1 MVPRLPEQPM
11 WALDVL
17 GALDAGI
24 LLLDRHCRVLYWNG
38 WMEQASTLTAREILG
53 HDLFDALPNL
63 RESRLHIAVRD
74 TLATGAPGVLSHTL
88 NPMLFPLRL
97 PDGRRMVHNVVIRPL
112 PAHAQTTGGVAGG
125 EARCL
130 IQVTDVTASVN
141 RERVLREQRDAR
153 YRAIVDTA
161 PDAILTTDTRGMVQ
175 WMNGAATRQFDY
187 RPEELIGQNV
197 TVLLGDDAPDWI
209 AMAEHSGPGS
219 SGSLDA
225 VTQPVELS
233 GRRRDGSHIDLELS
247 MARWESEGRSF
258 ITGILRDITERRRTR
273 EELRASALAMRQ
285 LAEQTK
291 ATLDALPAFIAVL
304 DRSGHIVSVNRA
316 WAEAGPETTFLGQ
329 GCIVGDDY
337 LDHCGKGQTADPRAD
352 DVMDGL
358 RTLLSDGGPPV
369 SAEYVTSN
377 QHWFRC
383 LAAPMPAGP
392 FGGTVLMH
400 IDVTEIKSMEAALR
414 KLVGQKSTLLR
425 EVNHRVKNSLQLV
438 SSLLTLQT
446 LSLPDEAVRV
456 HFQDARSRIEA
467 IARVHNRL
475 YQADQFQ
482 TIEFGTYLN
491 ELCEDL
497 ARASGGES
505 MCDIVVRS
513 EVIDLPID
521 HAAPLG
527 LIANELITNAVKH
540 RGGGPARV
548 TVTFRREGDDLSL
561 TVSDRGPG
569 LPSNFDIRKSR
580 SLGMRLVSSLAG
592 QIRASVDIDTT
603 PQGTTFRIELPVP
616 DAVPLL
622 EASSAEEIDG

>member
-1 MVPRLPEQPM
+1 MAPRLPEQPT

-112 PAHAQTTGGVAGG
+112 PSHASAPHSQSAGN

-161 PDAILTTDTRGMVQ
+161 PDAIITTDTRGMVQ
-175 WMNGAATRQFDY
+175 WMNGTATRQFDY
-187 RPEELIGQNV
+187 RPDELIGQSV
-197 TVLLGDDAPDWI
+197 AVLLGEDAPDWI
-209 AMAEHSGPGS
+209 AMAEGSGPGAA
-219 SGSLDA
+219 GMDTA
-225 VTQPVELS
+225 AQPVELS

-273 EELRASALAMRQ
+273 EELRTSALAMRQ

-337 LDHCGKGQTADPRAD
+337 LDHCGRGETADPRAD
-352 DVMDGL
+352 TAMDSL
-358 RTLLSDGGPPV
+358 RRLLSEGGPPV
-369 SAEYVTSN
+369 SAEYVTNN

-446 LSLPDEAVRV
+446 LSLPDEGVRV

-497 ARASGGES
+497 ARASGGDS

-513 EVIDLPID
+513 DVIDLPID

-540 RGGGPARV
+540 RGNGAARV
-548 TVTFRREGDDLSL
+548 TVTFRREDEKLAL

-580 SLGMRLVSSLAG
+580 SLGMRLISSLAG

-603 PQGTTFRIELPVP
+603 TQGTTFRIELPVP
-616 DAVPLL
+616 DEVPLL
-622 EASSAEEIDG
+622 ETSSPEEISG

>member
-1 MVPRLPEQPM
+1 MPEQPT

-24 LLLDRHCRVLYWNG
+24 LLLDRHCRVLYWNS
-38 WMEQASTLTAREILG
+38 WMEQASTLASQEILG

-63 RESRLHIAVRD
+63 RESRLHNAVRD
-74 TLATGAPGVLSHTL
+74 TLTTGAPGVLSHTL

-112 PAHAQTTGGVAGG
+112 SSHAQTHAQTGGSD
-125 EARCL
+125 ARCL
-130 IQVTDVTASVN
+130 IQVTDVTVSVN

-153 YRAIVDTA
+153 HRAIVDTA
-161 PDAILTTDTRGMVQ
+161 PDAIVTTDTRGTVQ

-187 RPEELIGQNV
+187 RPDELIGKSV
-197 TVLLGDDAPDWI
+197 TMLLGDDAPDWV
-209 AMAEHSGPGS
+209 AMAERGGPGVG
-219 SGSLDA
+219 GSLDIA
-225 VTQPVELS
+225 AQPVELS

-247 MARWESEGRSF
+247 MARWESEGRAF

-304 DRSGHIVSVNRA
+304 DRSGRIVSVNRA
-316 WAEAGPETTFLGQ
+316 WAEAGPETGFLGQ

-337 LDHCGKGQTADPRAD
+337 LDHCGRGETADPRAD
-352 DVMDGL
+352 AVMDGV
-358 RTLLSDGGPPV
+358 RTLLGAGGRPV
-369 SAEYVTSN
+369 SAEYVTN
-377 QHWFRC
+377 TQHWFRC

-392 FGGTVLMH
+392 FGGAVLMH

-446 LSLPDEAVRV
+446 LSLPDEGVRV

-497 ARASGGES
+497 GRASGGDS
-505 MCDIVVRS
+505 MCDIVVQS
-513 EVIDLPID
+513 DVVDLPID

-540 RGGGPARV
+540 RGSGPARV
-548 TVTFRREGDDLSL
+548 RVTFRREDDRLAL
-561 TVSDRGPG
+561 TVSDHGPG
-569 LPSNFDIRKSR
+569 LPPNFDIRKSR

-603 PQGTTFRIELPVP
+603 PQGTIFRIALPVP
-616 DAVPLL
+616 DAVALAEISP
-622 EASSAEEIDG
+622 AEEIGG

>member
-1 MVPRLPEQPM
+1 MAPRLPEQPT

-112 PAHAQTTGGVAGG
+112 PSHASAPHSQSAGN

-161 PDAILTTDTRGMVQ
+161 PDAIITTDTRGMVQ
-175 WMNGAATRQFDY
+175 WMNGTATRQFDY
-187 RPEELIGQNV
+187 RPDELIGQSV
-197 TVLLGDDAPDWI
+197 AVLLGEDAPDWI
-209 AMAEHSGPGS
+209 AMAEGSGPGAA
-219 SGSLDA
+219 GMDTA
-225 VTQPVELS
+225 AQPVELS

-273 EELRASALAMRQ
+273 EELRTSALAMRQ

-337 LDHCGKGQTADPRAD
+337 LHHCGRGETADPRAD
-352 DVMDGL
+352 TAMDSL
-358 RTLLSDGGPPV
+358 RRLLSEGGPPV
-369 SAEYVTSN
+369 SAEYVTNN

-446 LSLPDEAVRV
+446 LSLPDEGVRV

-497 ARASGGES
+497 GRASGGDS

-513 EVIDLPID
+513 DVIDLPID

-540 RGGGPARV
+540 RGNGAARV
-548 TVTFRREGDDLSL
+548 TVTFRREDEKLAL

-580 SLGMRLVSSLAG
+580 SLGMRLISSLAG

-603 PQGTTFRIELPVP
+603 TQGSTFRIELPVP
-616 DAVPLL
+616 DEVPLL
-622 EASSAEEIDG
+622 ETSSPEEISG

>member
-1 MVPRLPEQPM
+1 MAPRLPEHPT

-112 PAHAQTTGGVAGG
+112 PSHAPSPHSQSAGN

-161 PDAILTTDTRGMVQ
+161 PDAIITTDTRGMVQ
-175 WMNGAATRQFDY
+175 WMNGTATRQFDY
-187 RPEELIGQNV
+187 RPDELIGQNV
-197 TVLLGDDAPDWI
+197 AVLLGDDAPDWI
-209 AMAEHSGPGS
+209 AMAEGSGPGAA
-219 SGSLDA
+219 GIDTA
-225 VTQPVELS
+225 AQPVELS

-273 EELRASALAMRQ
+273 EELRTSALAMRQ

-337 LDHCGKGQTADPRAD
+337 LDHCGRGETADPRAD
-352 DVMDGL
+352 TVMDSL
-358 RTLLSDGGPPV
+358 RRLLSEGGPPV
-369 SAEYVTSN
+369 SAEYVTNN

-446 LSLPDEAVRV
+446 LSLPDEGVRV

-497 ARASGGES
+497 ARASGGDS
-505 MCDIVVRS
+505 MCDIAVRS
-513 EVIDLPID
+513 DVIDLPID

-540 RGGGPARV
+540 RGNSAARV
-548 TVTFRREGDDLSL
+548 TVTFRREDEKLAL

-569 LPSNFDIRKSR
+569 LPANFDIRKSR
-580 SLGMRLVSSLAG
+580 SLGMRLISSLAG

-603 PQGTTFRIELPVP
+603 TQGTTFRIELPVP
-616 DAVPLL
+616 DEVPLL
-622 EASSAEEIDG
+622 ETSSSEEISG

>member
-112 PAHAQTTGGVAGG
+112 PSHAQANGG

-161 PDAILTTDTRGMVQ
+161 PDAIVTTDTRGMVQ

-187 RPEELIGQNV
+187 RPEELIGQSV
-197 TVLLGDDAPDWI
+197 AVLLGDDAPDWI

-219 SGSLDA
+219 SGTLDA

-369 SAEYVTSN
+369 SAEYVTGN

-446 LSLPDEAVRV
+446 LSLPDEGVRV

-540 RGGGPARV
+540 RGSGPARV

-580 SLGMRLVSSLAG
+580 SLGMRLISSLAS

-622 EASSAEEIDG
+622 ETSSPEEIDG

>member
-1 MVPRLPEQPM
+1 MAPRLPEQPT

-112 PAHAQTTGGVAGG
+112 PTHASSPHSQSAGN

-161 PDAILTTDTRGMVQ
+161 PDAIITTDTRGMVQ
-175 WMNGAATRQFDY
+175 WMNGTATRQFDY
-187 RPEELIGQNV
+187 RPDELIGQSV
-197 TVLLGDDAPDWI
+197 AVLLGEDAPDWI
-209 AMAEHSGPGS
+209 AMAEGSGPGAA
-219 SGSLDA
+219 GIDTA
-225 VTQPVELS
+225 AQPVELS

-273 EELRASALAMRQ
+273 EELRTSALAMRQ

-337 LDHCGKGQTADPRAD
+337 LDHCGRGETADPRAD
-352 DVMDGL
+352 TVMDSL
-358 RTLLSDGGPPV
+358 RRLLSEGGPPV
-369 SAEYVTSN
+369 SAEYITNN

-446 LSLPDEAVRV
+446 LSLPDEGVRV

-497 ARASGGES
+497 ARASGGDS
-505 MCDIVVRS
+505 MCDIAVRS
-513 EVIDLPID
+513 DVVDLPID

-540 RGGGPARV
+540 RGNSAARV
-548 TVTFRREGDDLSL
+548 TVTFRREGEKLAL

-580 SLGMRLVSSLAG
+580 SLGMRLISSLAG
-592 QIRASVDIDTT
+592 QIRASVDIDTAT
-603 PQGTTFRIELPVP
+603 QGTTFRIELPVP
-616 DAVPLL
+616 DEVPLL
-622 EASSAEEIDG
+622 ETSSPEEISG

>member
-1 MVPRLPEQPM
+1 MAPRLPEQPT

-112 PAHAQTTGGVAGG
+112 PSHAPSPHSQSAGN

-161 PDAILTTDTRGMVQ
+161 PDAIITTDTRGMVQ
-175 WMNGAATRQFDY
+175 WMNGTATRQFDY
-187 RPEELIGQNV
+187 RPDELIGRSV
-197 TVLLGDDAPDWI
+197 AVLLGEDAPDWI
-209 AMAEHSGPGS
+209 AMAEGSGPGAAGMDS
-219 SGSLDA
+219 A
-225 VTQPVELS
+225 AQPVELS

-273 EELRASALAMRQ
+273 EELRTSALAMRQ

-329 GCIVGDDY
+329 GCIVGDNY
-337 LDHCGKGQTADPRAD
+337 IDHCGRGETADPRAD
-352 DVMDGL
+352 TVMDGL
-358 RTLLSDGGPPV
+358 RRLLSEGGPPV
-369 SAEYVTSN
+369 SAEYVTNN

-446 LSLPDEAVRV
+446 LSLPDEGARV

-497 ARASGGES
+497 ARASGGDS

-513 EVIDLPID
+513 DVIDLPID

-540 RGGGPARV
+540 RGNGAARV
-548 TVTFRREGDDLSL
+548 TVTFRREGETLGL

-580 SLGMRLVSSLAG
+580 SLGMRLISSLAG

-603 PQGTTFRIELPVP
+603 TQGTTFCIEFPVP
-616 DAVPLL
+616 DEVPLL
-622 EASSAEEIDG
+622 ETSSPEEISG

>member
-1 MVPRLPEQPM
+1 MAPRLPEQPT

-97 PDGRRMVHNVVIRPL
+97 ADGRRMVHNVVIRPL
-112 PAHAQTTGGVAGG
+112 PSNAQSPHSPVAGS

-161 PDAILTTDTRGMVQ
+161 PDAIITTDTRGMVQ
-175 WMNGAATRQFDY
+175 WMNGTATRQFDY
-187 RPEELIGQNV
+187 RPDELIGQSV

-209 AMAEHSGPGS
+209 AMAERSGPGAA
-219 SGSLDA
+219 GRDA
-225 VTQPVELS
+225 ATQPVELS

-273 EELRASALAMRQ
+273 EELRTSALAMRQ

-316 WAEAGPETTFLGQ
+316 WAEAGPETSFLGQ

-337 LDHCGKGQTADPRAD
+337 LDHCGRGETVDPRAD
-352 DVMDGL
+352 GVMESL
-358 RTLLSDGGPPV
+358 RTLLGEGGPPV
-369 SAEYVTSN
+369 SAEYVTNS

-446 LSLPDEAVRV
+446 LSLPDERVRV

-513 EVIDLPID
+513 DVIDLPID

-540 RGGGPARV
+540 RGDEPARV
-548 TVTFRREGDDLSL
+548 TVTFMREGDDLAL

-580 SLGMRLVSSLAG
+580 SLGMRLISSLAG
-592 QIRASVDIDTT
+592 QIRASIDIDTT
-603 PQGTTFRIELPVP
+603 AQGTTFRIELPVP
-616 DAVPLL
+616 DEVPLL
-622 EASSAEEIDG
+622 EATSAEEIGG

>member
-1 MVPRLPEQPM
+1 MPESPT

-112 PAHAQTTGGVAGG
+112 PSHTQPGHAQPAGG

-130 IQVTDVTASVN
+130 IQVTDVTAAVN

-161 PDAILTTDTRGMVQ
+161 PDAIVTTDTRGMVQ
-175 WMNGAATRQFDY
+175 WMNGTATRQFDY
-187 RPEELIGQNV
+187 RPDELIGRSV
-197 TVLLGDDAPDWI
+197 AVLLGDDAPDWI
-209 AMAEHSGPGS
+209 AMAERSGPGEA
-219 SGSLDA
+219 GGLDA
-225 VTQPVELS
+225 ASVPVELS

-273 EELRASALAMRQ
+273 EELRTSALAMRQ

-316 WAEAGPETTFLGQ
+316 WAEAGPETSFLGQ

-337 LDHCGKGQTADPRAD
+337 LHHCGRGETADPRAD
-352 DVMDGL
+352 GVMDGL
-358 RTLLSDGGPPV
+358 RTLLSEGGPPV
-369 SAEYVTSN
+369 SAEYVTNSR
-377 QHWFRC
+377 HWFRC

-446 LSLPDEAVRV
+446 LSLPDEGIRV

-497 ARASGGES
+497 ARASGGDS

-513 EVIDLPID
+513 DVIDLPID

-540 RGGGPARV
+540 RGAGPARV
-548 TVTFRREGDDLSL
+548 TVTFRREDERLAL

-580 SLGMRLVSSLAG
+580 SLGMRLISSLAG

-603 PQGTTFRIELPVP
+603 QQGTTFRIELPVP
-616 DAVPLL
+616 EEVPLL
-622 EASSAEEIDG
+622 EASSAEEM

>member
-1 MVPRLPEQPM
+1 MAPTLPEQPT

-38 WMEQASTLTAREILG
+38 WMEQASTLPARELLG

-63 RESRLHIAVRD
+63 RESRLHSAVRD

-97 PDGRRMVHNVVIRPL
+97 PDGRRMVHNVLIRPL
-112 PAHAQTTGGVAGG
+112 PSQPHSHGGD
-125 EARCL
+125 ARCL

-161 PDAILTTDTRGMVQ
+161 PDAIVTTDTRGMVQ
-175 WMNGAATRQFDY
+175 WMNGTATRQFDY
-187 RPEELIGQNV
+187 RPDELIGQSV
-197 TVLLGDDAPDWI
+197 RVLLGDDGPDWI
-209 AMAEHSGPGS
+209 AMAEGSGPGS
-219 SGSLDA
+219 PCGLDIA
-225 VTQPVELS
+225 ARPVELS
-233 GRRRDGSHIDLELS
+233 GRRRDGSAIDLELS

-258 ITGILRDITERRRTR
+258 ITGILRDITERRRAR

-316 WAEAGPETTFLGQ
+316 WAEIGPETSFLGQ

-337 LDHCGKGQTADPRAD
+337 LRHCGRGDTIDPRAD
-352 DVMDGL
+352 TVMDGL
-358 RTLLSDGGPPV
+358 RTLLRDGGPPV
-369 SAEYVTSN
+369 SAEYVTNS
-377 QHWFRC
+377 QRWFRC

-446 LSLPDEAVRV
+446 LSLPDERVRV

-497 ARASGGES
+497 ARASGGGD
-505 MCDIVVRS
+505 MCDIAVRS
-513 EVIDLPID
+513 DLVDLPID

-540 RGGGPARV
+540 RGDAPAKV
-548 TVTFRREGDDLSL
+548 TVTFLREGDRLAL
-561 TVSDRGPG
+561 TVADRGPG

-580 SLGMRLVSSLAG
+580 SLGMRLISSLAG

-603 PQGTTFRIELPVP
+603 PKGTVFRIELPVP

-622 EASSAEEIDG
+622 ESSAAEEFGG

>member
-1 MVPRLPEQPM
+1 MAPTLPEQPT

-38 WMEQASTLTAREILG
+38 WMEQASTLAARDILG

-63 RESRLHIAVRD
+63 RESRLHSAVRD

-88 NPMLFPLRL
+88 NPMLFPLHL

-112 PAHAQTTGGVAGG
+112 PPAGD
-125 EARCL
+125 ARCL
-130 IQVTDVTASVN
+130 IQVTDVTAAVN

-161 PDAILTTDTRGMVQ
+161 PDAIVTTDTRGMVQ
-175 WMNGAATRQFDY
+175 WMNGAAARQFDY
-187 RPEELIGQNV
+187 RPDELIGQNV
-197 TVLLGDDAPDWI
+197 RALLNDDAPDWLG
-209 AMAEHSGPGS
+209 MAEHSGLGN
-219 SGSLDA
+219 GGLGNGTGGGFDTVA
-225 VTQPVELS
+225 QPVELT
-233 GRRRDGSHIDLELS
+233 GRRRDGSTIDLELS

-304 DRSGHIVSVNRA
+304 DRSGRIVSVNRA
-316 WAEAGPETTFLGQ
+316 WAEAGSENIFLGQ
-329 GCIVGDDY
+329 GCIVGDNY
-337 LDHCGKGQTADPRAD
+337 LDHCGRGEAADPQAD
-352 DVMDGL
+352 AVMDSL
-358 RTLLSDGGPPV
+358 RTLLNQGGPPV
-369 SAEYVTSN
+369 SAEYVTTN

-482 TIEFGTYLN
+482 TIEFGTYLR
-491 ELCEDL
+491 ELCDDL
-497 ARASGGES
+497 ARASGGDS

-513 EVIDLPID
+513 DVVDLPID

-540 RGGGPARV
+540 RGNAPAQV
-548 TVTFRREGDDLSL
+548 TVTFLNEGERLAL
-561 TVSDRGPG
+561 TVADRGPG
-569 LPSNFDIRKSR
+569 LPANFDLRKSR
-580 SLGMRLVSSLAG
+580 SLGMRLISSLAG
-592 QIRASVDIDTT
+592 QIRATVDIDTA
-603 PQGTTFRIELPVP
+603 PQGTTFRIELAVP
-616 DAVPLL
+616 DEVPLL
-622 EASSAEEIDG
+622 EPSPAVEYGG

>member
-1 MVPRLPEQPM
+1 MAPRLPEQPT

-17 GALDAGI
+17 GALDAGV

-112 PAHAQTTGGVAGG
+112 PSHAPSPHAQSAGN

-161 PDAILTTDTRGMVQ
+161 PDAIITTDTRGMVQ
-175 WMNGAATRQFDY
+175 WMNGTATRQFDY
-187 RPEELIGQNV
+187 RPDELIGQSV
-197 TVLLGDDAPDWI
+197 AVLLGGDAPDWI
-209 AMAEHSGPGS
+209 AMAEGSGPG
-219 SGSLDA
+219 A
-225 VTQPVELS
+225 VGMDTAAQPVELS

-273 EELRASALAMRQ
+273 EELRTSALAMRQ

-337 LDHCGKGQTADPRAD
+337 LDHCGRGETADPRAD
-352 DVMDGL
+352 PVMDNL
-358 RTLLSDGGPPV
+358 RRLLSEGGPPV
-369 SAEYVTSN
+369 SAEYVTNN

-446 LSLPDEAVRV
+446 LSLPDEGVRV

-497 ARASGGES
+497 ARASGGDS

-513 EVIDLPID
+513 DVIDLPID

-540 RGGGPARV
+540 RGNGPARV
-548 TVTFRREGDDLSL
+548 TVNFRREGEKLGL

-580 SLGMRLVSSLAG
+580 SLGMRLISSLAG

-603 PQGTTFRIELPVP
+603 TQGTTFRIELPVP
-616 DAVPLL
+616 DEVPLL
-622 EASSAEEIDG
+622 ETSSPEEISG

>member
-1 MVPRLPEQPM
+1 MAPRLPEQPT

-112 PAHAQTTGGVAGG
+112 PSHASSPHSQSAGN

-161 PDAILTTDTRGMVQ
+161 PDAIITTDTRGMVQ
-175 WMNGAATRQFDY
+175 WMNGTATRQFDY
-187 RPEELIGQNV
+187 RPDELIGQSV
-197 TVLLGDDAPDWI
+197 AVLLGEDAPDWI
-209 AMAEHSGPGS
+209 AMAEGSGPGAA
-219 SGSLDA
+219 GIDMA
-225 VTQPVELS
+225 AQPVELS

-273 EELRASALAMRQ
+273 EELRTSALAMRQ

-316 WAEAGPETTFLGQ
+316 WGEAGPETTFLGQ

-337 LDHCGKGQTADPRAD
+337 LHHCGRGDTADPRAD
-352 DVMDGL
+352 TVMDNL
-358 RTLLSDGGPPV
+358 RRLLSEGGPPV
-369 SAEYVTSN
+369 SAEYVTNN

-446 LSLPDEAVRV
+446 LSLPDEGVRV

-497 ARASGGES
+497 ARASGGDS

-513 EVIDLPID
+513 DVVDLPID

-540 RGGGPARV
+540 RGNGAARV
-548 TVTFRREGDDLSL
+548 TVTFRREDEKLAL

-580 SLGMRLVSSLAG
+580 SLGMRLISSLAG

-603 PQGTTFRIELPVP
+603 AQGTTFRIELAVP
-616 DAVPLL
+616 DEVPLL
-622 EASSAEEIDG
+622 ETSSPEEISG

>member
-1 MVPRLPEQPM
+1 MAPRLPEQPT

-88 NPMLFPLRL
+88 NPMLFPLHL

-112 PAHAQTTGGVAGG
+112 PSNASSPHSQAAGS

-153 YRAIVDTA
+153 HRAIVDTA
-161 PDAILTTDTRGMVQ
+161 PDAIITTDTRGMVQ
-175 WMNGAATRQFDY
+175 WMNGTATRQFDY
-187 RPEELIGQNV
+187 RPDELIGRSV

-209 AMAEHSGPGS
+209 AMAERSGPEAAS
-219 SGSLDA
+219 RDA
-225 VTQPVELS
+225 ATQPVELS

-273 EELRASALAMRQ
+273 EELRTSALAMRQ

-291 ATLDALPAFIAVL
+291 ATLDALPALIAVL

-316 WAEAGPETTFLGQ
+316 WAEAGPETSFLGQ

-337 LDHCGKGQTADPRAD
+337 LDHCGRGETADPRAD
-352 DVMDGL
+352 SVMGGL
-358 RTLLSDGGPPV
+358 RTLLSEGGPPV
-369 SAEYVTSN
+369 SAEYVTNN

-446 LSLPDEAVRV
+446 LSLPDAGMRV

-497 ARASGGES
+497 ARASGGDS
-505 MCDIVVRS
+505 MCDIVVQS
-513 EVIDLPID
+513 DVIDLPID

-540 RGGGPARV
+540 RGSGPAKV
-548 TVTFRREGDDLSL
+548 DVTFRREDDRLAL

-580 SLGMRLVSSLAG
+580 SLGMRLISSLAG

-616 DAVPLL
+616 DEVPLL
-622 EASSAEEIDG
+622 ETSSPEEIEG

>member
-1 MVPRLPEQPM
+1 MAPRLPEQPT

-112 PAHAQTTGGVAGG
+112 PSHAPSPHSQSAGN

-161 PDAILTTDTRGMVQ
+161 PDAIITTDTRGMVQ
-175 WMNGAATRQFDY
+175 WMNGTATRQFDY
-187 RPEELIGQNV
+187 RPDELIGRSV
-197 TVLLGDDAPDWI
+197 AVLLGEDAPDWI
-209 AMAEHSGPGS
+209 AMAEGSGPGAAGMDS
-219 SGSLDA
+219 A
-225 VTQPVELS
+225 AQPVELS

-273 EELRASALAMRQ
+273 EELRTSALAMRQ

-329 GCIVGDDY
+329 GCIVGDNY
-337 LDHCGKGQTADPRAD
+337 IDHCGRGETADPRAD
-352 DVMDGL
+352 TVMDGL
-358 RTLLSDGGPPV
+358 RRLLSEGGPPV
-369 SAEYVTSN
+369 SAEYVTNN

-446 LSLPDEAVRV
+446 LSLPDEGARV

-475 YQADQFQ
+475 DQADQFQ

-497 ARASGGES
+497 ARASGGDS

-513 EVIDLPID
+513 DVIDLPID

-540 RGGGPARV
+540 RGNGAARV
-548 TVTFRREGDDLSL
+548 TVTFRREGETLGL

-580 SLGMRLVSSLAG
+580 SLGMRLISSLAG

-603 PQGTTFRIELPVP
+603 TQGTTFCIEFPVP
-616 DAVPLL
+616 DEVPLL
-622 EASSAEEIDG
+622 ETSSPEEISG

>member
-1 MVPRLPEQPM
+1 MAPRLPEQPT

-17 GALDAGI
+17 GALDAGV

-112 PAHAQTTGGVAGG
+112 PSHASSPHSQSAGN

-161 PDAILTTDTRGMVQ
+161 PDAIITTDTRGMVQ
-175 WMNGAATRQFDY
+175 WMNGTATRQFDY
-187 RPEELIGQNV
+187 HPNELIGQSV
-197 TVLLGDDAPDWI
+197 SVLLGEDAPDWI
-209 AMAEHSGPGS
+209 AMAEGSGPGTA
-219 SGSLDA
+219 GMDTA
-225 VTQPVELS
+225 AQPVELS

-273 EELRASALAMRQ
+273 EELRTSALAMRQ

-337 LDHCGKGQTADPRAD
+337 LDHCGRGETADPRAD
-352 DVMDGL
+352 TVMDSL
-358 RTLLSDGGPPV
+358 RRLLSEGGPPV
-369 SAEYVTSN
+369 SAEYVTNN

-446 LSLPDEAVRV
+446 LSLPDEGVRV

-497 ARASGGES
+497 ARASGGDS
-505 MCDIVVRS
+505 MCDIDVRS
-513 EVIDLPID
+513 DVIDLPID

-540 RGGGPARV
+540 RGKSAARV
-548 TVTFRREGDDLSL
+548 TVTFRREDEKLAL

-580 SLGMRLVSSLAG
+580 SLGMRLISSLAG

-603 PQGTTFRIELPVP
+603 TQGTTFRIELPVP
-616 DAVPLL
+616 DEVPLL
-622 EASSAEEIDG
+622 ETSSPEEISG

>member
-1 MVPRLPEQPM
+1 MAPRLPEQPT

-112 PAHAQTTGGVAGG
+112 PSHASSPHSQSAVN

-161 PDAILTTDTRGMVQ
+161 PDAIITTDTRGMVQ
-175 WMNGAATRQFDY
+175 WMNGTATRQFDY
-187 RPEELIGQNV
+187 RPDELIGRSV
-197 TVLLGDDAPDWI
+197 AVLLGEDAPDWI
-209 AMAEHSGPGS
+209 AMAEGGGPGTVGMDS
-219 SGSLDA
+219 A
-225 VTQPVELS
+225 AQPVELS

-273 EELRASALAMRQ
+273 EELRTSALAMRQ

-337 LDHCGKGQTADPRAD
+337 LDHCGRGETADPRAD
-352 DVMDGL
+352 TVMDSL
-358 RTLLSDGGPPV
+358 RRLLSEGGPPV
-369 SAEYVTSN
+369 SAEYVTNN

-446 LSLPDEAVRV
+446 LSLPDEGVRV

-497 ARASGGES
+497 ARASGGDS

-513 EVIDLPID
+513 DVIDLPID

-540 RGGGPARV
+540 RGSGPARV
-548 TVTFRREGDDLSL
+548 AVTFRREGEKLAL

-580 SLGMRLVSSLAG
+580 SLGMRLISSLAG

-603 PQGTTFRIELPVP
+603 TQGTTFRIELPVP
-616 DAVPLL
+616 DEVPML
-622 EASSAEEIDG
+622 ETSSPEEISG